1 MGEVAPV
8 TMAAAAA
15 AADAAQVTAG
25 NQVVMAKQILHHLVK
40 SSAAVT

>member
-15 AADAAQVTAG
+15 DAVQVTAG

-40 SSAAVT
+40 SSATVR

>member
-8 TMAAAAA
+8 TMAAAA
-15 AADAAQVTAG
+15 DAALVTAG
-25 NQVVMAKQILHHLVK
+25 NQVVMAKQILHHFVK

>member
-8 TMAAAAA
+8 TMAA

-25 NQVVMAKQILHHLVK
+25 NQVVMAKQILHHFVK

>member
-8 TMAAAAA
+8 TMAAAAD
-15 AADAAQVTAG
+15 ADAALVTAG
-25 NQVVMAKQILHHLVK
+25 NQVVMAKQILHHFVK